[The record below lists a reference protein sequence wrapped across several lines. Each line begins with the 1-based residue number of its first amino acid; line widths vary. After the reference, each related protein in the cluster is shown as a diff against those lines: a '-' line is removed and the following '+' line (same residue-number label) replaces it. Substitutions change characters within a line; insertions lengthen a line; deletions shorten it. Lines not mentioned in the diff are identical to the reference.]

1 MSHKYRTTKDHIFA
15 WALIQ
20 QGEQLIYFP
29 DGKLE
34 YMNFTGKLRSL
45 PGDKSKEEFV
55 AEGKKYNIEYLIPDA
70 WIKINSKHD
79 YPCHLN
85 YKTILVSDGQVVLQ
99 GYYDK
104 DNNEFCGEEAIPY
117 PKGWVK
123 YWRVMPMAPGR
134 TQIK

>member
-34 YMNFTGKLRSL
+34 YMNFTGKIGHENNFTNR
-45 PGDKSKEEFV
+45 EEFIKLCKSQRV
-55 AEGKKYNIEYLIPDA
+55 EFLLPDS
-70 WIKINSKHD
+70 WVKIKSEQD
-79 YPCHLN
+79 YPAYLD
-85 YKTILVSDGQVVLQ
+85 SDGEEVHE

-104 DNNEFCGEEAIPY
+104 DDKVFRGEEAIPF

-123 YWRVMPMAPGR
+123 YWRIMPLAPGN
-134 TQIK
+134 K